1 MKNSTWQS
9 FFCSHLKPIGGR
21 LYARGR
27 KISPL
32 GIRVNVFPFQ
42 WSERSNSQIQNG
54 KSSGFIGAAL
64 HTKVLTQSDLNIILF
79 TSNPVQLY
87 YQYIDTVQ
95 MCTVEQAYIYIY
107 IFLLLLFQSAMKRRL
122 WKFLDANVYVT
133 PFSIQARVNE
143 TVPSGNN
150 NHRTVSSDI
159 KFRCKRVYSYW
170 IELNIIWKKEKWHK
184 YLNKQRVLK
193 AYWILKIENE
203 MVKNWIHNNKTIFP
217 YEGQ

>member
-1 MKNSTWQS
+1 MLFAYSIQTHYNALIHLQAVKKGAWFVHPVIIISLWINQFEKVTSKTSVFPSFSFKDSKVFKKKEMKNSTWQS

-107 IFLLLLFQSAMKRRL
+107 FYYYCCCFYATIMMTKRM
-122 WKFLDANVYVT
+122 VT
-133 PFSIQARVNE
+133 F
-143 TVPSGNN
+143 
-150 NHRTVSSDI
+150 
-159 KFRCKRVYSYW
+159 
-170 IELNIIWKKEKWHK
+170 
-184 YLNKQRVLK
+184 
-193 AYWILKIENE
+193 
-203 MVKNWIHNNKTIFP
+203 
-217 YEGQ
+217 